1 MSLQIYDLTHTYG
14 QFMPEWPSHPGVD
27 IDVLKFHARDG
38 VYEVNWEGIMHRGTH
53 MDAPLHVTENT
64 PDIMD
69 YPLWQLCG
77 TGVCVSIP
85 KEKWGIITPEDLEAA
100 TPKIQ
105 EGDIVMI
112 NTGFHHKWADC
123 DDYFAYGCG
132 INGAGANWLVEHKVK
147 LVGYGCQ
154 ANDHPLATKLVDH
167 MGYVLFPWILWLRCV
182 GRIAFPIFAFQI
194 AEGCIRTHDR
204 RRYALRLLL
213 FAVLTEVPFD
223 LAFNGQVLY
232 LGYQNVLWTLLAG
245 ALVCWAADWA
255 QRTPDALH
263 LLAATAAFAGAF
275 WLLEVCHTDY
285 GGWGMALIVLFH
297 LSRGNRLIQ
306 LAGLAVFCVASAG
319 GVSIELYALV
329 SLAFIWLY
337 DGRRGYCSRPIQWLC
352 YAFYPVHL
360 LLLWLYARTVDGI
373 WYLT

>member
-1 MSLQIYDLTHTYG
+1 MTEKRAGLSAMT
-14 QFMPEWPSHPGVD
+14 
-27 IDVLKFHARDG
+27 LKYIA
-38 VYEVNWEGIMHRGTH
+38 M
-53 MDAPLHVTENT
+53 
-64 PDIMD
+64 
-69 YPLWQLCG
+69 
-77 TGVCVSIP
+77 
-85 KEKWGIITPEDLEAA
+85 A
-100 TPKIQ
+100 T
-105 EGDIVMI
+105 M
-112 NTGFHHKWADC
+112 
-123 DDYFAYGCG
+123 
-132 INGAGANWLVEHKVK
+132 
-147 LVGYGCQ
+147 
-154 ANDHPLATKLVDH
+154 LVDH

-213 FAVLTEVPFD
+213 FA
-223 LAFNGQVLY
+223 
-232 LGYQNVLWTLLAG
+232 LLAG

-285 GGWGMALIVLFH
+285 GGWGMALILLFH

-306 LAGLAVFCVASAG
+306 LAGLAVFCVASVG

-360 LLLWLYARTVDGI
+360 LLLWLYARTVDSI

>member
-1 MSLQIYDLTHTYG
+1 MTGKRAGLSAMT
-14 QFMPEWPSHPGVD
+14 
-27 IDVLKFHARDG
+27 LKYIA
-38 VYEVNWEGIMHRGTH
+38 M
-53 MDAPLHVTENT
+53 
-64 PDIMD
+64 
-69 YPLWQLCG
+69 
-77 TGVCVSIP
+77 
-85 KEKWGIITPEDLEAA
+85 A
-100 TPKIQ
+100 T
-105 EGDIVMI
+105 M
-112 NTGFHHKWADC
+112 
-123 DDYFAYGCG
+123 
-132 INGAGANWLVEHKVK
+132 
-147 LVGYGCQ
+147 
-154 ANDHPLATKLVDH
+154 LVDH

-285 GGWGMALIVLFH
+285 GGWGVMTVALFYLCREGRYARCGLLLGMLALNGLCIS
-297 LSRGNRLIQ
+297 SRTVPAFGIAVPIQ
-306 LAGLAVFCVASAG
+306 ILAAA
-319 GVSIELYALV
+319 ALPV
-329 SLAFIWLY
+329 IWLY
-337 DGRRGYCSRPIQWLC
+337 NGRPGVNRHWRWAF
-352 YAFYPVHL
+352 YAFYPAHL
-360 LLLWLYARTVDGI
+360 LVLEGIRT
-373 WYLT
+373 LT

>member
-1 MSLQIYDLTHTYG
+1 MTEKRAGLSAMT
-14 QFMPEWPSHPGVD
+14 
-27 IDVLKFHARDG
+27 LKYIA
-38 VYEVNWEGIMHRGTH
+38 M
-53 MDAPLHVTENT
+53 
-64 PDIMD
+64 
-69 YPLWQLCG
+69 
-77 TGVCVSIP
+77 
-85 KEKWGIITPEDLEAA
+85 A
-100 TPKIQ
+100 T
-105 EGDIVMI
+105 M
-112 NTGFHHKWADC
+112 
-123 DDYFAYGCG
+123 
-132 INGAGANWLVEHKVK
+132 
-147 LVGYGCQ
+147 
-154 ANDHPLATKLVDH
+154 LVDH

-223 LAFNGQVLY
+223 LAFSGRPLDPS
-232 LGYQNVLWTLLAG
+232 YQNVLWTLLAG

-285 GGWGMALIVLFH
+285 GGWGMALILLFH

-306 LAGLAVFCVASAG
+306 LAGLAVFCVASVG

-352 YAFYPVHL
+352 YAFYPGHL

>member
-1 MSLQIYDLTHTYG
+1 MVKNQVHSSQSGTFDISAAMLHIIAMTFMLMDHLWATLLPAQDWLT
-14 QFMPEWPSHPGVD
+14 
-27 IDVLKFHARDG
+27 
-38 VYEVNWEGIMHRGTH
+38 
-53 MDAPLHVTENT
+53 
-64 PDIMD
+64 
-69 YPLWQLCG
+69 
-77 TGVCVSIP
+77 
-85 KEKWGIITPEDLEAA
+85 
-100 TPKIQ
+100 
-105 EGDIVMI
+105 
-112 NTGFHHKWADC
+112 
-123 DDYFAYGCG
+123 
-132 INGAGANWLVEHKVK
+132 
-147 LVGYGCQ
+147 
-154 ANDHPLATKLVDH
+154 
-167 MGYVLFPWILWLRCV
+167 CV
-182 GRIAFPIFAFQI
+182 GRLAFPIFAFM
-194 AEGCIRTHDR
+194 AVEGYFHTHSFKK
-204 RRYALRLLL
+204 YILRLLL

-285 GGWGMALIVLFH
+285 GGWGMALILLFH

-306 LAGLAVFCVASAG
+306 LAGLAVFCVAGAG

>member
-1 MSLQIYDLTHTYG
+1 MQNNTLSRPGLSLSGTALKRIACLSMLLDHIGASLLENGLFKQES
-14 QFMPEWPSHPGVD
+14 FWPGGVQLD
-27 IDVLKFHARDG
+27 DVLR
-38 VYEVNWEGIMHRGTH
+38 
-53 MDAPLHVTENT
+53 L
-64 PDIMD
+64 
-69 YPLWQLCG
+69 
-77 TGVCVSIP
+77 
-85 KEKWGIITPEDLEAA
+85 
-100 TPKIQ
+100 
-105 EGDIVMI
+105 
-112 NTGFHHKWADC
+112 
-123 DDYFAYGCG
+123 
-132 INGAGANWLVEHKVK
+132 AGRL
-147 LVGYGCQ
+147 
-154 ANDHPLATKLVDH
+154 
-167 MGYVLFPWILWLRCV
+167 
-182 GRIAFPIFAFQI
+182 AFPIFAFQI

-223 LAFNGQVLY
+223 LAFSGRPLDPS
-232 LGYQNVLWTLLAG
+232 YQNVLWTLLAG

-255 QRTPDALH
+255 QRTPAALH

-285 GGWGMALIVLFH
+285 GGWGMALILLFH

-306 LAGLAVFCVASAG
+306 LAGLAVFCVASVG

-360 LLLWLYARTVDGI
+360 LLLWLSARTVGGI

>member
-112 NTGFHHKWADC
+112 NTGFHHKCRRPRSDWST
-123 DDYFAYGCG
+123 
-132 INGAGANWLVEHKVK
+132 V
-147 LVGYGCQ
+147 
-154 ANDHPLATKLVDH
+154 
-167 MGYVLFPWILWLRCV
+167 WLRS
-182 GRIAFPIFAFQI
+182 IKW
-194 AEGCIRTHDR
+194 
-204 RRYALRLLL
+204 LS
-213 FAVLTEVPFD
+213 AV
-223 LAFNGQVLY
+223 
-232 LGYQNVLWTLLAG
+232 
-245 ALVCWAADWA
+245 C
-255 QRTPDALH
+255 
-263 LLAATAAFAGAF
+263 
-275 WLLEVCHTDY
+275 
-285 GGWGMALIVLFH
+285 
-297 LSRGNRLIQ
+297 
-306 LAGLAVFCVASAG
+306 AS
-319 GVSIELYALV
+319 
-329 SLAFIWLY
+329 
-337 DGRRGYCSRPIQWLC
+337 
-352 YAFYPVHL
+352 
-360 LLLWLYARTVDGI
+360 LLWGRFSA
-373 WYLT
+373 

>member
-1 MSLQIYDLTHTYG
+1 MTEKRVGLSAMT
-14 QFMPEWPSHPGVD
+14 
-27 IDVLKFHARDG
+27 LKYIA
-38 VYEVNWEGIMHRGTH
+38 M
-53 MDAPLHVTENT
+53 
-64 PDIMD
+64 
-69 YPLWQLCG
+69 
-77 TGVCVSIP
+77 
-85 KEKWGIITPEDLEAA
+85 A
-100 TPKIQ
+100 T
-105 EGDIVMI
+105 M
-112 NTGFHHKWADC
+112 
-123 DDYFAYGCG
+123 
-132 INGAGANWLVEHKVK
+132 
-147 LVGYGCQ
+147 
-154 ANDHPLATKLVDH
+154 LVDH

-223 LAFNGQVLY
+223 LAFSGRPLDPS
-232 LGYQNVLWTLLAG
+232 YQNVLWTLLAG

-285 GGWGMALIVLFH
+285 GGWGMALILLFH

-306 LAGLAVFCVASAG
+306 LAGLAVFCVASVG

-329 SLAFIWLY
+329 SLVFIWLY

-360 LLLWLYARTVDGI
+360 LLLWLCARTVGGI

>member
-1 MSLQIYDLTHTYG
+1 MT
-14 QFMPEWPSHPGVD
+14 
-27 IDVLKFHARDG
+27 LKYTARPPC
-38 VYEVNWEGIMHRGTH
+38 WWTIWGTS
-53 MDAPLHVTENT
+53 
-64 PDIMD
+64 
-69 YPLWQLCG
+69 C
-77 TGVCVSIP
+77 
-85 KEKWGIITPEDLEAA
+85 
-100 TPKIQ
+100 
-105 EGDIVMI
+105 
-112 NTGFHHKWADC
+112 
-123 DDYFAYGCG
+123 
-132 INGAGANWLVEHKVK
+132 
-147 LVGYGCQ
+147 
-154 ANDHPLATKLVDH
+154 
-167 MGYVLFPWILWLRCV
+167 FPWILWLRCV

-285 GGWGMALIVLFH
+285 GGWGMALILLFH

-306 LAGLAVFCVASAG
+306 LAGLAVFCVAGVG

-337 DGRRGYCSRPIQWLC
+337 DGGGAIAAAPSSGCATHFIPFTCCSCGSMPGRWTA
-352 YAFYPVHL
+352 Y
-360 LLLWLYARTVDGI
+360 GI
-373 WYLT
+373 

>member
-1 MSLQIYDLTHTYG
+1 MTEKRAGLSAMT
-14 QFMPEWPSHPGVD
+14 
-27 IDVLKFHARDG
+27 LKYIA
-38 VYEVNWEGIMHRGTH
+38 M
-53 MDAPLHVTENT
+53 
-64 PDIMD
+64 
-69 YPLWQLCG
+69 
-77 TGVCVSIP
+77 
-85 KEKWGIITPEDLEAA
+85 A
-100 TPKIQ
+100 T
-105 EGDIVMI
+105 M
-112 NTGFHHKWADC
+112 
-123 DDYFAYGCG
+123 
-132 INGAGANWLVEHKVK
+132 
-147 LVGYGCQ
+147 
-154 ANDHPLATKLVDH
+154 LVDH

-245 ALVCWAADWA
+245 A
-255 QRTPDALH
+255 
-263 LLAATAAFAGAF
+263 FAGAF

-285 GGWGMALIVLFH
+285 GGWGMALILLFH

-306 LAGLAVFCVASAG
+306 LAGLAVFCVASVG

>member
-112 NTGFHHKWADC
+112 NTGF
-123 DDYFAYGCG
+123 
-132 INGAGANWLVEHKVK
+132 
-147 LVGYGCQ
+147 
-154 ANDHPLATKLVDH
+154 
-167 MGYVLFPWILWLRCV
+167 
-182 GRIAFPIFAFQI
+182 
-194 AEGCIRTHDR
+194 
-204 RRYALRLLL
+204 RL
-213 FAVLTEVPFD
+213 
-223 LAFNGQVLY
+223 
-232 LGYQNVLWTLLAG
+232 
-245 ALVCWAADWA
+245 
-255 QRTPDALH
+255 
-263 LLAATAAFAGAF
+263 
-275 WLLEVCHTDY
+275 
-285 GGWGMALIVLFH
+285 
-297 LSRGNRLIQ
+297 
-306 LAGLAVFCVASAG
+306 
-319 GVSIELYALV
+319 
-329 SLAFIWLY
+329 
-337 DGRRGYCSRPIQWLC
+337 
-352 YAFYPVHL
+352 
-360 LLLWLYARTVDGI
+360 
-373 WYLT
+373 

>member
-1 MSLQIYDLTHTYG
+1 MTEKRAGLSAMT
-14 QFMPEWPSHPGVD
+14 
-27 IDVLKFHARDG
+27 LKYIA
-38 VYEVNWEGIMHRGTH
+38 M
-53 MDAPLHVTENT
+53 
-64 PDIMD
+64 
-69 YPLWQLCG
+69 
-77 TGVCVSIP
+77 
-85 KEKWGIITPEDLEAA
+85 A
-100 TPKIQ
+100 T
-105 EGDIVMI
+105 M
-112 NTGFHHKWADC
+112 
-123 DDYFAYGCG
+123 
-132 INGAGANWLVEHKVK
+132 
-147 LVGYGCQ
+147 
-154 ANDHPLATKLVDH
+154 LVDH

-223 LAFNGQVLY
+223 LAFS
-232 LGYQNVLWTLLAG
+232 
-245 ALVCWAADWA
+245 
-255 QRTPDALH
+255 
-263 LLAATAAFAGAF
+263 LAATAAFAGAF

-285 GGWGMALIVLFH
+285 GGWGMALILLFH

-306 LAGLAVFCVASAG
+306 LAGLAVFCVASVG

-360 LLLWLYARTVDGI
+360 LLLWLCAQMVDGI

>member
-1 MSLQIYDLTHTYG
+1 MTEKRAGLSAMT
-14 QFMPEWPSHPGVD
+14 
-27 IDVLKFHARDG
+27 LKYIA
-38 VYEVNWEGIMHRGTH
+38 M
-53 MDAPLHVTENT
+53 
-64 PDIMD
+64 
-69 YPLWQLCG
+69 
-77 TGVCVSIP
+77 
-85 KEKWGIITPEDLEAA
+85 A
-100 TPKIQ
+100 T
-105 EGDIVMI
+105 M
-112 NTGFHHKWADC
+112 
-123 DDYFAYGCG
+123 
-132 INGAGANWLVEHKVK
+132 
-147 LVGYGCQ
+147 
-154 ANDHPLATKLVDH
+154 LVDH
-167 MGYVLFPWILWLRCV
+167 MGYVLFPWTLWLRCV

-223 LAFNGQVLY
+223 LAFSGRPLDPS
-232 LGYQNVLWTLLAG
+232 YQNVLWTLLAG
-245 ALVCWAADWA
+245 ALVCWAADW
-255 QRTPDALH
+255 
-263 LLAATAAFAGAF
+263 
-275 WLLEVCHTDY
+275 
-285 GGWGMALIVLFH
+285 GMALILLFH

-306 LAGLAVFCVASAG
+306 LAGLAVFCVASVG